1 MVCPLLK
8 EYFLPERTDK
18 MKSRILGKDLSVS
31 ALGLGCMGMTH
42 AYSPSADHSGSIATL
57 HRAVELGV
65 TFFDTAEVYGP
76 YDNEILVGK
85 ALQPYRDQVV
95 IATKFG
101 FKIDTSKSAGQMM
114 VGTDSRPENVRAVAE
129 ASLKRLGVDV
139 IDLFYQHRVDPNVPI
154 EETVGAM
161 ADLVKQGKV
170 KYLGLSEASA
180 DTIRKAH
187 AEHPITALQSE
198 YSLWTRDVEE
208 NGVLDTCR
216 ELGIG
221 FVPFSPLGRGV
232 LTGALKRLD
241 GLSDNDF
248 RRSLPRF
255 QAENFDA
262 NLALVTLL
270 EEMAAQ
276 KGVTAGQLALAW
288 VLAQGDFIVPI
299 PGTTKIANLEKNV
312 ASADVVLNK
321 EEVKDLGDM
330 LSPAKVAGGRYP
342 QQLASMASR

>member
-1 MVCPLLK
+1 MHN
-8 EYFLPERTDK
+8 RT
-18 MKSRILGKDLSVS
+18 LGKNLSVS
-31 ALGLGCMGMTH
+31 ALGLGCMGMSH
-42 AYSPSADHSGSIATL
+42 AYSPSSDENASIATL

-76 YDNEILVGK
+76 YTNEVLVGK
-85 ALQPYRDQVV
+85 GLKPYRDKLT

-101 FKIDTSKSAGQMM
+101 FKIDASKPAGQMM
-114 VGTDSRPENVRAVAE
+114 VGTDSRPENVHAVAE
-129 ASLKRLGVDV
+129 ASLKRLGIDV

-154 EETVGAM
+154 EDTVGAM
-161 ADLVKQGKV
+161 AELVQAGKIRH
-170 KYLGLSEASA
+170 LGLSEANA
-180 DTIRKAH
+180 ETIRKAH
-187 AEHPITALQSE
+187 ATHPITALQSE
-198 YSLWTRDVEE
+198 YSLWTRDVET

-232 LTGALKRLD
+232 LTGALKNLD
-241 GLSDNDF
+241 GLSDTDF

-262 NLALVTLL
+262 NLALITLL
-270 EEMAAQ
+270 EKMAAE
-276 KGVTAGQLALAW
+276 KGVSAGQLALAW
-288 VLAQGDFIVPI
+288 VMAQGDFIVPI

-312 ASADVVLNK
+312 AAADVSLSK
-321 EEVKDLGDM
+321 EEVTKLGEL

-342 QQLASMASR
+342 EQMAAMANR

>member
-1 MVCPLLK
+1 MQK
-8 EYFLPERTDK
+8 RT
-18 MKSRILGKDLSVS
+18 LGNNLSVS

-42 AYSPSADHSGSIATL
+42 AYGPTGDESSAIATL

-76 YDNEILVGK
+76 YNNEILVGK
-85 ALQPYRDQVV
+85 GLKPYRDNVV

-101 FKIDTSKSAGQMM
+101 FKIDTSKPAGQMM

-129 ASLKRLGVDV
+129 ASLKRLGVDA

-154 EETVGAM
+154 EDTVGAM
-161 ADLVKQGKV
+161 ADLVKEGKV
-170 KYLGLSEASA
+170 KHLGLSEASA
-180 DTIRKAH
+180 ETLRKAH
-187 AEHPITALQSE
+187 SVHPIAAIQSE

-232 LTGALKRLD
+232 LTGALKKLE

-255 QAENFDA
+255 QAENFEA
-262 NLALVTLL
+262 NLALVSLL
-270 EEMAAQ
+270 EDMAAE

-288 VLAQGDFIVPI
+288 VMAQGDFIVPI
-299 PGTTKIANLEKNV
+299 PGTTKIANLETNV
-312 ASADVVLNK
+312 AAANITLSEDEIQK
-321 EEVKDLGDM
+321 LGDL
-330 LSPAKVAGGRYP
+330 LSPSKVAGGRYP
-342 QQLASMASR
+342 EQLSRMTSR